1 MMLALWFFVFAL
13 SRGLNSVYVKKAQSS
28 RKNGFY
34 NAVYFI
40 FMYALLQA
48 IFLFAIPPYKNIPMT
63 MDFLIYP
70 VCFGICYII
79 SYSLLFFALA
89 EGPTGLTNVIYTFH
103 SILPMIT
110 GIILW
115 KDTLDF
121 IKAVG
126 VVFAAIT
133 IYLFYLSVKNGDK
146 RKKSLRWIL
155 FIVSAT
161 VFMGIAVVFTQAF
174 SHTFTGMDKQY
185 LVVYTVSSSLI
196 SLVLLMFIK
205 PRKSKEKT
213 EDRKKNEAKDLT
225 EKHTVRYYVFVLVAA
240 VTQNA
245 VNLFFMYFLTVMPS
259 TILFPTLNSINI
271 LTFVLVGR
279 LFFGEK
285 LNKLSFIGICCSIV
299 SLVLLYI

>member
-1 MMLALWFFVFAL
+1 M
-13 SRGLNSVYVKKAQSS
+13 
-28 RKNGFY
+28 
-34 NAVYFI
+34 
-40 FMYALLQA
+40 
-48 IFLFAIPPYKNIPMT
+48 
-63 MDFLIYP
+63 
-70 VCFGICYII
+70 
-79 SYSLLFFALA
+79 
-89 EGPTGLTNVIYTFH
+89 EGY
-103 SILPMIT
+103 
-110 GIILW
+110 
-115 KDTLDF
+115 LDF

-133 IYLFYLSVKNGDK
+133 IYLFYLRKNGDK
-146 RKKSLRWIL
+146 RKNPFAGFCSLFPLRYLWGL
-155 FIVSAT
+155 
-161 VFMGIAVVFTQAF
+161 VVFTQAF

-299 SLVLLYI
+299 SLVLLNI